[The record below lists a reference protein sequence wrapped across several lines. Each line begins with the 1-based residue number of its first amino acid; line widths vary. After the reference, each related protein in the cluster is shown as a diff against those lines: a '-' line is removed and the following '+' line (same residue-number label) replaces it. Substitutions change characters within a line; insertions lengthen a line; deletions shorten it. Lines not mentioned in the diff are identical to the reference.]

1 MKPLQIFMPN
11 DSFRSMGCC
20 RIRFSA
26 RDDRFASKGLER
38 VSIVFPLG
46 ARVSTAGQIL
56 RRMLSRCRDSYFGHG
71 GNESQWNIISRRL
84 LLQSLRTHTHIYR
97 YCRSYVAT
105 VGTKLFSYKSY
116 YYIVSKNRFLADKII
131 LHPSLFVSIGS

>member
-1 MKPLQIFMPN
+1 MAH
-11 DSFRSMGCC
+11 DSFRSTGCC
-20 RIRFSA
+20 RIRFPT
-26 RDDRFASKGLER
+26 RDDRFTSKGLER

-46 ARVSTAGQIL
+46 VRVSTAGQIL

-84 LLQSLRTHTHIYR
+84 LLQSLRTHTHTYIYS

-105 VGTKLFSYKSY
+105 AGTNFFPINHIIIKSRKIDFSRIRLFF
-116 YYIVSKNRFLADKII
+116 IRLFLY
-131 LHPSLFVSIGS
+131 L